1 MSTKTQ
7 EKDSVKV
14 MCQNRKARFNYHIL
28 ETFEAG
34 LVLTGAEI
42 KSLRKG
48 DISISESYV
57 GPSGGELF
65 LIGAHIKPYSF
76 ASAQDYDPLRK
87 RKLLMK
93 RNEIDKLRARVEEAG
108 LTIVPLQVH
117 LKRGFAK
124 LQIALAK
131 GKQQGDKRDTI
142 KERDSKREIA
152 RAMSR
157 K

>member
-1 MSTKTQ
+1 MSAKP
-7 EKDSVKV
+7 EKEGVKV
-14 MCQNRKARFNYHIL
+14 VCLNRKARFNYFII

-34 LVLTGAEI
+34 LVLTGPEI
-42 KSLRKG
+42 KSIRRG

-57 GPSGGELF
+57 GPYAGELF

-76 ASAQDYDPLRK
+76 SSAQDYDPLRK

-93 RNEIDKLRARVEEAG
+93 KHEIEKLRSRVEEAG
-108 LTIVPLQVH
+108 LTLVPLQIH

-124 LQIALAK
+124 LEIALAK
-131 GKQQGDKRDTI
+131 GKQLSDKRDTI